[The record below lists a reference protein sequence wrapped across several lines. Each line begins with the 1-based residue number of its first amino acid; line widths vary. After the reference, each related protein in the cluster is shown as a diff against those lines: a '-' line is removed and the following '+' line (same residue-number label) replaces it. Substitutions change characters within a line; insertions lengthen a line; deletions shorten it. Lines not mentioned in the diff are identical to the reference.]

1 MLSLFQI
8 QVPFRR
14 LVRPALQLIL
24 LVIFLF
30 FFGLPSIETYWKKEV
45 IVVEKKS
52 DSDGF
57 PFPAITISVWM
68 PEEER
73 PYECYHL
80 NHSIE
85 RCIEAKSLSNSDLLK
100 GVWLGHVRRIPL
112 NVTKDVLT
120 EDSGHSRSGRFYTL
134 NLPLTIGP
142 DDDKDQ
148 VFLFLSNITL
158 QYQLFIHDPKFFVYS
173 DNLVG
178 IPMEVRVF
186 TIRSSV
192 SHYQRINLIEMNELD
207 VPSDPCNANPSY
219 NFRSCVK
226 KSVTRKVSFSLYKC
240 QKPAKK
246 YHPRWR

>member
-1 MLSLFQI
+1 MH
-8 QVPFRR
+8 R
-14 LVRPALQLIL
+14 
-24 LVIFLF
+24 
-30 FFGLPSIETYWKKEV
+30 
-45 IVVEKKS
+45 
-52 DSDGF
+52 
-57 PFPAITISVWM
+57 
-68 PEEER
+68 
-73 PYECYHL
+73 
-80 NHSIE
+80 
-85 RCIEAKSLSNSDLLK
+85 AKSLDNSDLLK

-226 KSVTRKVSFSLYKC
+226 KSITRKVSFPSISVKSRKN
-240 QKPAKK
+240 KPSEMEEAPCCNCL
-246 YHPRWR
+246 HC

>member
-1 MLSLFQI
+1 M
-8 QVPFRR
+8 
-14 LVRPALQLIL
+14 
-24 LVIFLF
+24 
-30 FFGLPSIETYWKKEV
+30 
-45 IVVEKKS
+45 EKKR
-52 DSDGF
+52 DSNGF
-57 PFPAITISVWM
+57 PVPAITISVWM
-68 PEEER
+68 PEER
-73 PYECYHL
+73 PYKCYYL

-100 GVWLGHVRRIPL
+100 GVWLGYERRIPL

-120 EDSGHSRSGRFYTL
+120 EDSCHSRSGRFYSL

-186 TIRSSV
+186 STRSSV
-192 SHYQRINLIEMNELD
+192 SHYQRLNLIEMNELD

-226 KSVTRKVSFSLYKC
+226 KSITQKVSF
-240 QKPAKK
+240 
-246 YHPRWR
+246 